1 MAATRR
7 ASRFIYEIQA
17 EYSGERDLRRL
28 QDDLNALSRIEAWRG
43 AADRYRELDRQLRD
57 ARNNVAALQQQ
68 LAASGGADSGLS
80 RQLRNAQREVVA
92 LESAVQRQHG
102 ALSRAQADM
111 NALGIG
117 VLQAAQ
123 RYQQLQTAAQ
133 SAGRVLAARNTLGV
147 RSDSDIRAEM
157 EGLKRAYRELATSG
171 TASTR
176 ELQRAAENLR
186 NRIRALRTELQ
197 GANRLDLARNTLGI
211 RSDSAIRAEMEG
223 LKRAYRE
230 LATSGRASMDELR
243 RAGDNLR
250 RQLGE
255 LRREMQG
262 RGIDRASAA
271 RGLLGIRGDAEITAR
286 IEGLRRAYRDLARS
300 GTASAAELRRAH
312 AAMGAQIG
320 ALQREA
326 QGLEAAAGRMNG
338 LRSALAGFAAAFS
351 VTQLAQFSRGLFQV
365 ADEYA
370 TLDAKI
376 KLATTSE
383 REAAQVREDLY
394 KLSQQTGSSYQSNAD
409 AFAKLAMS
417 MREAGVSARETVDIV
432 GIVNKT
438 LSLNGSSAGSA
449 AAFMLQFSQA
459 MASGVLQGDE
469 FRSMMENNGVFA
481 GKLAKALGTNIT
493 GLRQMSREGKLTSD
507 VLLRAFRVMREEVD
521 QEFGR
526 TPMKISGALQAVRN
540 AWEQIVSASNQASGS
555 TQRLSESFLGLSR
568 YLELNRE
575 GIREMLAELMQLI
588 TRLVEAGVA
597 FGRWLIQNKE
607 FVAVAVT
614 SAAAVAGLVTV
625 IKGVG
630 LAIAGATAVMG
641 AFQAALAAGALWA
654 GGLVAV
660 LAVTA
665 GALTGATAA
674 YREMARAQEE
684 VRASQQRGLELEA
697 RRAAIYARIS
707 QETGV
712 LIRSHEDLMRAQREG
727 QLEWDAV
734 NRKWVAGANARA
746 EAEQKA
752 AAATGEALKALVKE
766 YKQHADEIRR
776 IQEDIA
782 GRQKSL
788 AAELRE
794 MSRSGMTERDAW
806 NDLKREAEE
815 YAAAAKRAAEE
826 AKQAAEAGDTIA
838 AAEKWKEA
846 VGYADSARQAYKSLN
861 REVKDGDQVV
871 VDKAEALRIAMEGV
885 RSAGE
890 LGIDILRRQQEAA
903 SQAMRSLEERS
914 GFADLASKM
923 DEATQKWL
931 ADWQT
936 MRAAAVESV
945 DAVSQKIVKQQ
956 KAIRVVEASWAS
968 AARSTRGLWI
978 QLADDLKRQ
987 LDEATK
993 TRTVTV
999 YTNVVQ
1005 GRRQGGLIA
1014 GFARGGKVPGGYGG
1028 GDRVPALLEPGEF
1041 VLRKEVVKILSPDF
1055 LDRLNANVRAVLPD
1069 LSALLPRP
1077 AAATAGRVVN
1087 INLTLPGGDTYQM
1100 QTDPATAARIE
1111 REQER
1116 WWALRSS
1123 NKVKKS
1129 GFARTL

>member
-1 MAATRR
+1 MAARR
-7 ASRFIYEIQA
+7 ADRFVYEIQA

-28 QDDLNALSRIEAWRG
+28 QDDLNALSRIDAWRG
-43 AADRYRELDRQLRD
+43 ARESYGRLNEQLRE
-57 ARNNVAALQQQ
+57 AREDVGRLQTQ
-68 LAASGGADSGLS
+68 LAAAGGHDSGLA
-80 RQLRNAQREVVA
+80 RQLQQAQRNVA
-92 LESAVQRQHG
+92 GLEQAVLRQRE
-102 ALSRAQADM
+102 AMNRARADM

-117 VLQAAQ
+117 VSQAAL
-123 RYQQLQTAAQ
+123 RYGQLQTAVQ
-133 SAGRVLAARNTLGV
+133 NAGRAFAARSALGI
-147 RSDSDIRAEM
+147 RSDSDIRAEV
-157 EGLKRAYRELATSG
+157 EGLRRAYRELATSG

-197 GANRLDLARNTLGI
+197 SGNRVDLARN
-211 RSDSAIRAEMEG
+211 M
-223 LKRAYRE
+223 
-230 LATSGRASMDELR
+230 
-243 RAGDNLR
+243 
-250 RQLGE
+250 
-255 LRREMQG
+255 
-262 RGIDRASAA
+262 
-271 RGLLGIRGDAEITAR
+271 LGIRGDTEINSR
-286 IEGLRRAYRDLARS
+286 IERLRRAYRDLARS

-351 VTQLAQFSRGLFQV
+351 VTQLAQFSRGLFQI

-376 KLATTSE
+376 KLATSSE

-417 MREAGVSARETVDIV
+417 MREAGISARETV
-432 GIVNKT
+432 GIINVVNKT

-481 GKLAKALGTNIT
+481 AKLAKQLNTNIA
-493 GLRQMSREGKLTSD
+493 GLRKMSTEGKLTAD
-507 VLLRAFRVMREEVD
+507 VLLRAILGMIEEVD
-521 QEFGR
+521 REFGK
-526 TPMKISGALQAVRN
+526 TPMKISGALQAIRN
-540 AWEQIVSASNQASGS
+540 AWEQIVSESDQASGS
-555 TQRLSESFLGLSR
+555 TQRLAESFLGLSR
-568 YLELNRE
+568 YLEMNRE
-575 GIREMLAELMQLI
+575 GIREMLADLMQLI

-654 GGLVAV
+654 GGLVAA

-752 AAATGEALKALVKE
+752 AAATGEALKALVTE
-766 YKQHADEIRR
+766 YKKHADEIRR

-794 MSRSGMTERDAW
+794 MSRSGMSEVAAW

-838 AAEKWKEA
+838 AAQKWKEA

-871 VDKAEALRIAMEGV
+871 VAKAEALRIAMEGV

-931 ADWQT
+931 ANWQT
-936 MRAAAVESV
+936 MRSSAVESV
-945 DAVSQKIVKQQ
+945 AAVSQEIVAQQ
-956 KAIRVVEASWAS
+956 KEIRVVEASWAS

-1041 VLRKEVVKILSPDF
+1041 VLRKEAVARFGVAF
-1055 LDRLNANVRAVLPD
+1055 LNHLNSLRIPD
-1069 LSALLPRP
+1069 LFGLLSAS
-1077 AAATAGRVVN
+1077 AAGGGAGGSGRAVN
-1087 INLTLPGGDTYQM
+1087 INLTLPSGDTYRM
-1100 QTDPATAARIE
+1100 SADPATAARIE

-1123 NKVKKS
+1123 NRVKPS
-1129 GFARTL
+1129 GFARTR